1 MSYTPKP
8 IDTAAV
14 RLPASLD
21 PLIERLSEH
30 VHDLWAEQRMAEGW
44 TPGPTRDDRLKQHP
58 DLVEYASLSEQEKAY
73 DRKSVIGTLT
83 AILAL
88 GYSIEKK

>member
-1 MSYTPKP
+1 
-8 IDTAAV
+8 
-14 RLPASLD
+14 
-21 PLIERLSEH
+21 
-30 VHDLWAEQRMAEGW
+30 MAEGW

-73 DRKSVIGTLT
+73 DRKSVIGTLK